1 MRLISP
7 LLKRG
12 LYPALARCGYLRRR
26 RGSGP
31 AVLTYHGIMPAGY
44 RVIDADLDGSLVTP
58 DSFRQ
63 QLQLLKRR
71 YNVISPE
78 QFLMWRKSE
87 VELPPQS
94 VLLTCDDGLRNA
106 LTDMLPLLHEAS
118 LSCLFFV
125 TGASLEHACSMLWY
139 EELYLMMLAAPHSS
153 ELDLEEIG
161 LEKTP
166 ANHYGKRSL
175 WWHLVKLL
183 SGYESGER
191 RGFLERIRINLGL
204 SGEWHDQYRQE
215 SGDRFLLLDLP
226 GLRRLAA
233 EGMSVGAHTLSHPM
247 LAQLSA
253 ESAWNEI
260 FESRR
265 AIERVLEKRVW
276 ALAYPFGDPVSTT
289 SREVRMAE
297 RAGFTCAF
305 LNVGGGFGATMSRFA
320 MPRVHVTSGM
330 RLAEFEAHVSGF
342 HRWLRETIL
351 SRPQDAFRES
361 GD

>member
-1 MRLISP
+1 
-7 LLKRG
+7 
-12 LYPALARCGYLRRR
+12 
-26 RGSGP
+26 
-31 AVLTYHGIMPAGY
+31 MPAGY

-253 ESAWNEI
+253 ESA
-260 FESRR
+260 
-265 AIERVLEKRVW
+265 
-276 ALAYPFGDPVSTT
+276 LAYPFGDPVSTT

-330 RLAEFEAHVSGF
+330 RLAEFEAHISGF